1 MRVIYI
7 ADDGT
12 TFDDEWDCKDYEFRK
27 SLSLDD
33 IEVYDE
39 NSNRFD
45 DILSEVAYNNCTRV
59 IVKTDKAVANLHKI
73 VEYTGFIGYDDIDS
87 PGIWNAKIDGDRWF
101 VGFDKEVQNDQ

>member
-1 MRVIYI
+1 MRVIYV

-39 NSNRFD
+39 NGNKFD
-45 DILSEVAYNNCTRV
+45 DILSEDAYNNCV
-59 IVKTDKAVANLHKI
+59 KVVVKTDKAVSDLHKI
-73 VEYTGFIGYDDIDS
+73 VKYTGFIGYDDIDS
-87 PGIWNAKIDGDRWF
+87 PGIWHAKDEDWF
-101 VGFDKEVQNDQ
+101 VTFEKEETE

>member
-12 TFDDEWDCKDYEFRK
+12 TFDDEWDCKDYEFRQ

-39 NSNRFD
+39 NDNKLD
-45 DILSEVAYNNCTRV
+45 DILSEIAYNSCTRV
-59 IVKTDKAVANLHKI
+59 VVKTDKAVSDLHKI
-73 VEYTGFIGYDDIDS
+73 VTYTGFICYNDIDS
-87 PGIWNAKIDGDRWF
+87 PGIWNAKIEDRRF
-101 VGFDKEVQNDQ
+101 VGFEKEKL